1 MSDAALRA
9 FHTEDFALKILVA
22 GASGVI
28 GRVLVPML
36 TTRGHDVIALSR
48 HNPSDTRNQESR
60 VRYMMADVFD
70 RSNLLSIFERECPAA
85 VIHLLTDLKEQSSA
99 ANARIRDIGTR
110 NLVDAAKA
118 VGVTKMVAQ
127 SIAWAYEAGEGA
139 ATELTALDYAASL
152 PRKTTIDGVVSLEGA
167 VKEIPKHTILRLGT
181 LYGPGTWYERNGAI
195 AQTVYDGKMIA
206 TGAITSFLHVV
217 DAVTAFVQA
226 LLWPD
231 GPVNIVDDDPAS
243 ALIWLPEYARE
254 LGAPAPLRNEE
265 PALPTRAVSN
275 QKAHDLGWTPAHPS
289 WRGGFLS

>member
-1 MSDAALRA
+1 M
-9 FHTEDFALKILVA
+9 KILVA

-48 HNPSDTRNQESR
+48 HHPSDTKDQNSR
-60 VRYMMADVFD
+60 VRYVTADVFE
-70 RSNLLSIFERECPAA
+70 RNNLVSIFERECPVVA
-85 VIHLLTDLKEQSSA
+85 IHLLTDLKEQSSA

-118 VGVTKMVAQ
+118 AGVNKMVAQ
-127 SIAWAYEAGEGA
+127 SITWAYEGGEGA
-139 ATELTALDYAASL
+139 ATESTALDYAASA

-167 VKEIPKHTILRLGT
+167 VKEMPEYTILRLGT

-195 AQTVYDGKMIA
+195 AQAVYDGKMIA

-217 DAVTAFVQA
+217 DAATAFVQA
-226 LLWPD
+226 LVWPD

-243 ALIWLPEYARE
+243 ALVWLPEYARE

-265 PALPTRAVSN
+265 PVLKTRAVSN
-275 QKAHDLGWTPAHPS
+275 QKAHHLGWKPAHPS
-289 WRGGFLS
+289 WRCGFLS